1 MAERLHELT
10 KEKSRPL
17 VILNQAAF
25 SIFAASDSPM
35 YRAAGGHS
43 PEYMQLLLAERQA
56 LEQLT
61 EMPNCSFKMILWPVR
76 AYEPKYLAIRYAN
89 LLSWLEKVQ
98 DDPTIEYVCAQYPGP
113 NRLIIMGE
121 FLVEGFK
128 LHHHAG
134 YEMTVVKYQTE
145 QIEAAAA
152 EFHTTFGRSGD
163 SRVAAIQRVRQMYEN
178 VSELSVHRDSWQAS

>member
-1 MAERLHELT
+1 
-10 KEKSRPL
+10 
-17 VILNQAAF
+17 
-25 SIFAASDSPM
+25 
-35 YRAAGGHS
+35 
-43 PEYMQLLLAERQA
+43 
-56 LEQLT
+56 
-61 EMPNCSFKMILWPVR
+61 
-76 AYEPKYLAIRYAN
+76 
-89 LLSWLEKVQ
+89 
-98 DDPTIEYVCAQYPGP
+98 
-113 NRLIIMGE
+113 MGE

-178 VSELSVHRDSWQAS
+178 VSKLSVPRDSWQAN